1 MTPAEKITVAI
12 HAGEAVAFIVIMA
25 LGMVYIANKLN
36 DLGSHVDE
44 SQQKATA
51 ATVNT
56 MNDIRTKAD
65 GLLDAGTVLLKSATA
80 TSNAIRSQVNPTAHS
95 IQNAANSASGMAQQ
109 ATATLKTAQSALSQ
123 LTTLEKSITRETDAL
138 RTTTVAT
145 TELIQDVHGKL
156 DANAVYVHNMLV
168 SASGI
173 LTHVNGITADAYA
186 QYDAWLHPPKCRH
199 FGCRFQRYVL
209 GNLPIAYHA
218 IQAADAAHDLFSG
231 QKIYG
236 SIKVTK

>member
-1 MTPAEKITVAI
+1 MTTAEKIHVAMHSVEVLAVVALVLVATIRLNQVGKHVDQSQQTATKATVDAMNGLKTAI
-12 HAGEAVAFIVIMA
+12 HDNSAKVG
-25 LGMVYIANKLN
+25 N
-36 DLGSHVDE
+36 
-44 SQQKATA
+44 
-51 ATVNT
+51 
-56 MNDIRTKAD
+56 
-65 GLLDAGTVLLKSATA
+65 LLLAGTAFLTTARTELK
-80 TSNAIRSQVNPTAHS
+80 PTMES
-95 IQNAANSASGMAQQ
+95 VQDAANSASGTARQ

-145 TELIQDVHGKL
+145 TALIQDVHGKL
-156 DANAVYVHNMLV
+156 DANAFYVHNMLV

-173 LTHVNGITADAYA
+173 LTHVNGITSDAYA
-186 QYDAWLHPPKCRH
+186 EYDAWIHPPKCKH

-231 QKIYG
+231 QRIYG
-236 SIKVTK
+236 SVKVKK